1 MWDPTMISSHQARF
15 LLLDLVNP
23 YQEDVIICQQ
33 ATILFIKSDKNNI
46 IYVNAQITDATTA
59 LGRLMHDFWC
69 IDHKDMN
76 YPVLANEV
84 RHYKEDEKG
93 VSIMCKAMEELCN
106 EVANETREELASALI
121 DVGKLSY
128 EEIAQSTKL
137 SIERIQELAASK

>member
-1 MWDPTMISSHQARF
+1 
-15 LLLDLVNP
+15 
-23 YQEDVIICQQ
+23 
-33 ATILFIKSDKNNI
+33 
-46 IYVNAQITDATTA
+46 
-59 LGRLMHDFWC
+59 MHDFWC